1 LLRNSGSRFDIVDED
16 VKMIIH
22 HKGVIYLFSEETRSC
37 RTATAS
43 PASTTTA
50 PTVSTNDMILV
61 LDNGAAA
68 TSSPTETAVEINEDR
83 DGESDEIF
91 KEELTAFSVD
101 LASLVVRNG
110 EVQRNL
116 LPSPLM

>member
-1 LLRNSGSRFDIVDED
+1 
-16 VKMIIH
+16 M
-22 HKGVIYLFSEETRSC
+22 
-37 RTATAS
+37 
-43 PASTTTA
+43 
-50 PTVSTNDMILV
+50 STNDMILV

-68 TSSPTETAVEINEDR
+68 TSSPTETATEIDEDG

-101 LASLVVRNG
+101 LVSLVVRDG
-110 EVQRNL
+110 EVQRIL

>member
-16 VKMIIH
+16 IKMIIH
-22 HKGVIYLFSEETRSC
+22 HKGVILFSEETRSC

-50 PTVSTNDMILV
+50 PTMSTNDMILA

-101 LASLVVRNG
+101 LVSLVVRDG
-110 EVQRNL
+110 EVQRSL
-116 LPSPLM
+116 LPPPLM